1 MKEYIELQTQ
11 FCSKIDIK
19 KICTFDYE
27 TITERTLPLYHRSP
41 RFILV
46 REGKGSIEIDRKR
59 YELKSGVLLSI
70 LPWECTQVVEVKESL
85 NFEIVKY
92 NYDVVAE
99 NLKSSSCIWDPVSV
113 LKRLEESPYAYLSNE
128 RKKEMEYLF
137 LKIREEVGIESVM
150 DFRERRSYQEINI
163 IMLLSSLI
171 IAFCR
176 VIDNRDKIISMK
188 IGLEDNRMLIL
199 RYIYMH
205 LGEKITLERIA
216 KQFYLSRSS
225 VRMYVYKKT
234 GLAFQELVSEM
245 RIMKIINY
253 LLYTDMTLE
262 DIAPILGYVD
272 AAHISKVFSSRME
285 NKVSEYR
292 RTYQKVLN
300 ITNIEEK
307 RLAYQLVEYI
317 TKNYQEDIQALGTSE
332 KFGISIEEMN
342 RHLIMQVE
350 CNFSDFINRLRIDKS
365 CEMLLDTNKS
375 ITDIAI
381 EVGYGTVN
389 TFRRNFIQLRH
400 VLPNEF
406 RTTQAKLVN

>member
-27 TITERTLPLYHRSP
+27 TIAERTLPLYHKSP

-46 REGKGSIEIDRKR
+46 REGKGSIEIDRER
-59 YELKSGVLLSI
+59 YELKSGILLSI
-70 LPWECTQVVEVKESL
+70 LPWECTQIVAVEKVLS
-85 NFEIVKY
+85 FEIVKY

-99 NLKSSSCIWDPVSV
+99 TMKSSSSMSDPVSA
-113 LKRLEESPYAYLSNE
+113 LKKLEETPYVHLTQE
-128 RKKEMEYLF
+128 IKEEVEYLF
-137 LKIREEVGIESVM
+137 LKIREEAGVESVL

-163 IMLLSSLI
+163 IMLISSLI
-171 IAFCR
+171 IVFCR
-176 VIDNRDKIISMK
+176 VMDNRDKKLCMK
-188 IGLEDNRMLIL
+188 NGSEDNRLLIL

-225 VRMYVYKKT
+225 VRMYIYEKT
-234 GLAFQELVSEM
+234 GLAFHELVSEM
-245 RIMKIINY
+245 RIVKTINY

-262 DIAPILGYVD
+262 EIASVLGYVD
-272 AAHISKVFSSRME
+272 AAHISKVFSYRME
-285 NKVSEYR
+285 NKISDYR
-292 RTYQKVLN
+292 RTYQRVLN
-300 ITNIEEK
+300 ITSIEEK
-307 RLAYQLVEYI
+307 KLAYQLVEYI
-317 TKNYQEDIQALGTSE
+317 SRNYQEEIQAFETSE

-342 RHLIMQVE
+342 RHLMMQVE
-350 CNFSDFINRLRIDKS
+350 CNFSDFVNRLRIDKS

-381 EVGYGTVN
+381 EVGYGTVK

-406 RTTQAKLVN
+406 RAAQAVLVN

>member
-27 TITERTLPLYHRSP
+27 TIAERTLPLYHKSP

-46 REGKGSIEIDRKR
+46 REGKGSIEIDRER
-59 YELKSGVLLSI
+59 YDLKSGILLSI
-70 LPWECTQVVEVKESL
+70 LPWECTQIVDVEEVLS
-85 NFEIVKY
+85 FEIVKY

-99 NLKSSSCIWDPVSV
+99 TIKSSSSMSDPVSA
-113 LKRLEESPYAYLSNE
+113 LKKLEETPYANLTQE
-128 RKKEMEYLF
+128 TKEEVEYLF
-137 LKIREEVGIESVM
+137 LKIREEAGVESVL

-163 IMLLSSLI
+163 IMLISSLI

-176 VIDNRDKIISMK
+176 EMDNRNKKLCMK
-188 IGLEDNRMLIL
+188 NGSKDNRLLIL

-225 VRMYVYKKT
+225 VRMYIYEKT
-234 GLAFQELVSEM
+234 GLAFHELVSEM
-245 RIMKIINY
+245 RIVKTINY

-262 DIAPILGYVD
+262 EIASILGYVD
-272 AAHISKVFSSRME
+272 AAHISKVFSYRME
-285 NKVSEYR
+285 NKISDYR
-292 RTYQKVLN
+292 RTYQRVLN

-307 RLAYQLVEYI
+307 KLAYQLVEYI
-317 TKNYQEDIQALGTSE
+317 SQNYQDEIQALETSD

-342 RHLIMQVE
+342 RHLMMQVE
-350 CNFSDFINRLRIDKS
+350 CNFTDFVNRLRIDKS
-365 CEMLLDTNKS
+365 CEMLLDTDKS

-381 EVGYGTVN
+381 EVGYSTVK

-406 RTTQAKLVN
+406 RAAQAVLVN

>member
-46 REGKGSIEIDRKR
+46 REGKGSIEIDRER

-188 IGLEDNRMLIL
+188 NGLEDNRMLIL

-225 VRMYVYKKT
+225 VRMYVYEKT
-234 GLAFQELVSEM
+234 GLGFQDLVSEM

-262 DIAPILGYVD
+262 DIASILGYVD
-272 AAHISKVFSSRME
+272 AAHISKVFSCRME

-406 RTTQAKLVN
+406 RTTQAMLVN